1 MREEKLLDLI
11 GQIDC
16 QYINE
21 AAEPSKTS
29 KSHWVR
35 WCALAACLAVCIF
48 SAFAGHNAY
57 QEYHTVVSYVC
68 LDVNP
73 SFELCLNH
81 KDHVVN
87 AIAYN
92 DDGKSLLDKID
103 YQDRHYEDVI
113 TDILHHDDFQKYLT
127 QDFTI
132 TIVSDDATI
141 QQNIQDHMN
150 ATNCGGKVVCT
161 DTQTRDKAYSNHCS
175 VGKYIAYEELAQY
188 DQNVT
193 LESCKEMTMHE
204 IYEEIDRHH
213 NEHHNQQSNTNSQN
227 HTTPSNQEHI
237 ISDNQEHDVS
247 DSQSSNTPHSEHHSG
262 HH

>member
-11 GQIDC
+11 GQINC

-48 SAFAGHNAY
+48 GAFAGHNAY
-57 QEYHTVVSYVC
+57 QEYHMVVSYVC

-92 DDGKSLLDKID
+92 DDGQSLLKKID

-132 TIVSDDATI
+132 TIVSDNAAI
-141 QQNIQDHMN
+141 QQNIQDYMS
-150 ATNCGGKVVCT
+150 ATNCDGKVVCT

-188 DQNVT
+188 DENLT

-204 IYEEIDRHH
+204 IYEEIARHH
-213 NEHHNQQSNTNSQN
+213 NEHHNQQSNSNSQDY
-227 HTTPSNQEHI
+227 TTFSNQEHN
-237 ISDNQEHDVS
+237 ISDD
-247 DSQSSNTPHSEHHSG
+247 QSGNTTNSNHHSEHHNVE
-262 HH
+262 HK

>member
-16 QYINE
+16 RYINE
-21 AAEPSKTS
+21 AEQPSKTN
-29 KSHWVR
+29 KTHWVW
-35 WCALAACLAVCIF
+35 WCALAASLALCIF
-48 SAFAGHNAY
+48 GAFAGHNAY
-57 QEYHTVVSYVC
+57 QEYRTEVSYVC

-81 KDHVVN
+81 KDKVIN

-92 DDGKSLLDKID
+92 DDGKSMLEKID

-113 TDILHHDDFQKYLT
+113 RDILHHDDFQKYLT

-132 TIVSDDATI
+132 TVVSDNTTI
-141 QQNIQDHMN
+141 QQNIQNHMN
-150 ATNCGGKVVCT
+150 ATNCDGKVVCT
-161 DTQTRDKAYSNHCS
+161 DSQTRDKAYSRHCS
-175 VGKYIAYEELAQY
+175 VGKYVAYEKLAQY
-188 DQNVT
+188 DKNVT

-213 NEHHNQQSNTNSQN
+213 NEHHNQQSNANDQGQSIPNNQGGN
-227 HTTPSNQEHI
+227 ALPS
-237 ISDNQEHDVS
+237 D
-247 DSQSSNTPHSEHHSG
+247 HHSD
-262 HH
+262 HCRY